1 MIALILAAG
10 YATRLYPLTINTP
23 KPLLPVGPKAM
34 IDYITDEIETIP
46 DVNKIVVVTNHRFAD
61 HFAVWAKD
69 RSEKD
74 LSDGKILTP
83 IEVIDDGTTDD
94 SNKLGAIGD
103 IQFVIDKLA
112 IDEDMMIIAGDNLF
126 TYKLKDMYNFFMSNR
141 KDTLISVTVEDIEQL
156 KKLAVA
162 TIDENGKVVTLEEK
176 PKEPKSNYAV
186 TGLYFYPKGVS
197 ERAHQVVPSA
207 RGELEITTL
216 NEMYL
221 QDGALDVQ
229 LLGRGFAWLDT
240 GTMDSLVEAANFIKM
255 IAERQG
261 ITVSAPEEI
270 AYKNGWIS
278 KEKLIES
285 ANCYGKSPYGA
296 HLKAVAEGKV
306 RY

>member
-46 DVNKIVVVTNHRFAD
+46 DVNKIVVVTNHRFAN

-74 LSDGKILTP
+74 LADGKIPAP

-126 TYKLKDMYNFFMSNR
+126 TYKLKDMYDFFMSNR
-141 KDTLISVTVEDIEQL
+141 KDTLISVTVEEIEQL

-162 TIDENGKVVTLEEK
+162 TLDENGKVLTLEEK
-176 PKEPKSNYAV
+176 PKEPKSTDAVYA
-186 TGLYFYPKGVS
+186 TY
-197 ERAHQVVPSA
+197 
-207 RGELEITTL
+207 
-216 NEMYL
+216 MYL
-221 QDGALDVQ
+221 KETVPMIRQYLDEGNTPDAPGHFPSWLYTRKDVYVYRAPGTCIDIGTPENYQDVCDNYKEI
-229 LLGRGFAWLDT
+229 LGL
-240 GTMDSLVEAANFIKM
+240 
-255 IAERQG
+255 
-261 ITVSAPEEI
+261 
-270 AYKNGWIS
+270 
-278 KEKLIES
+278 
-285 ANCYGKSPYGA
+285 
-296 HLKAVAEGKV
+296 
-306 RY
+306 